1 VRLNQIRWLSLAL
14 NALIRLTPRKG
25 TSRILN
31 YRFISMEDVFLSCMQ
46 ELVKPNG
53 EERGIEYQKSAEMNI
68 KKRIPQNIPLTNS
81 LS

>member
-1 VRLNQIRWLSLAL
+1 
-14 NALIRLTPRKG
+14 
-25 TSRILN
+25 
-31 YRFISMEDVFLSCMQ
+31 MEDVFLSCMQ

-68 KKRIPQNIPLTNS
+68 TKRSPKNIPLTNS